1 MFNSL
6 KELIL
11 ELLFSTIF
19 AVMVK
24 QSDSR
29 LIDLVDCSGDWHFSC
44 GDLEEIVPFPS
55 PHTPTFGLN
64 P

>member
-1 MFNSL
+1 MLNSL

-24 QSDSR
+24 KSDSR
-29 LIDLVDCSGDWHFSC
+29 LMELVDCSGDWRFS
-44 GDLEEIVPFPS
+44 GGNLDEIVPFPS